1 MFMCWHRPKKDGRA
15 TAVLPPALLLTR
27 QSTNVN
33 KAVQQFAKKSSCLV
47 VLLEDGRGLSGGH
60 RRAENVATERLGVA

>member
-1 MFMCWHRPKKDGRA
+1 MFLCWHRLKKGVRA

-47 VLLEDGRGLSGGH
+47 VLLEDGRGRSGGH
-60 RRAENVATERLGVA
+60 PRAANVATERLGVA